1 MFISYLR
8 LLRRLIRMSVNY
20 VDDLVVNISN
30 NGMTKDLWDLVNT
43 DLYKLRSMNIKSDKE
58 RNLFFYIENFIEDLL
73 DEFNVNVDNLD
84 KIIRSVFQYLRSYN
98 NVNLT
103 DIRHA
108 VLLSLYKHNK
118 LAYPNIQGIG
128 AGNMQP
134 QRDISKWI
142 QTLNEIYTYPN
153 KYVAITKL
161 TEGWDPMEKLN
172 FLSWIRYYEN
182 GDHEKYQLKK
192 AGELY
197 TQLDNEEIKGP
208 GRPRK
213 TRKTLEQTKI
223 SLINRLD
230 SATRLLREF
239 ATVWP
244 QNIWNRLAEALS
256 DLKREIIPM
265 RTVATINDC
274 IIRTSYTWDNFGF
287 SEGAELLRK
296 IAQTPGEEDVTT
308 QIEKALTGKE
318 YKTEPERKILPKI
331 DDSTNVE
338 EGMPSIEKGI
348 PPIEEKIP
356 PDGIEEKMP
365 PAGIEE
371 KMPLPPEIPQEQEVL
386 SISEEN
392 PFEGKTIKDVLNVLE
407 PLAQSLSER
416 EFIHSLSKA
425 DMILDNLNIASHF
438 PELAE
443 AQAKALELN
452 LYVLTRLKTIINKL
466 KGGLKGSE
474 KSKKNKT
481 PSIEME
487 ELITPKSEKEIFE
500 VEEPIQGK

>member
-1 MFISYLR
+1 
-8 LLRRLIRMSVNY
+8 MSVNY
-20 VDDLVVNISN
+20 IDDLVINISDD
-30 NGMTKDLWDLVNT
+30 GMTEDLWNLVNN
-43 DLYKLRSMNIKSDKE
+43 DLHKLKEINVKSDRE
-58 RNLFFYIENFIEDLL
+58 RNLLFYIENFIEDLL
-73 DEFNVNVDNLD
+73 DEFNVNIDDID
-84 KIIRSVFQYLRSYN
+84 KIIKSVFQHLRSYDN
-98 NVNLT
+98 ISLT

-108 VLLSLYKHNK
+108 VLLSLHKHNK
-118 LAYPNIQGIG
+118 LAYPNIQGVG

-142 QTLNEIYTYPN
+142 QTLNEIYTYGPN
-153 KYVAITKL
+153 KYTAITKL
-161 TEGWDPMEKLN
+161 TKGWDPMEKLN

-192 AGELY
+192 EAELPV
-197 TQLDNEEIKGP
+197 QLDNEEIRGP
-208 GRPRK
+208 GRPHK
-213 TRKTLEQTKI
+213 TRKTLEQTKM

-230 SATRLLREF
+230 SASRLLREF

-296 IAQTPGEEDVTT
+296 IAQTPGEEDVAT

-318 YKTEPERKILPKI
+318 YETKSK
-331 DDSTNVE
+331 DSMPSDIEITSIPPAGA
-338 EGMPSIEKGI
+338 EGMPTGVEGMPQVSTEGI
-348 PPIEEKIP
+348 
-356 PDGIEEKMP
+356 P

-371 KMPLPPEIPQEQEVL
+371 EMPPPEITQEPKEKEVL

-392 PFEGKTIKDVLNVLE
+392 PFEGKTIQDVLNVLE
-407 PLAQSLSER
+407 PLAQNLSER

-452 LYVLTRLKTIINKL
+452 IYVLTRLKTIINKL
-466 KGGLKGSE
+466 KGGLKGEE
-474 KSKKNKT
+474 KNKKNKT

-487 ELITPKSEKEIFE
+487 ELITPKNEKEIFE